1 MRWLLIGL
9 LTFAPLSLGGCAK
22 APPELSP
29 VGTQAFHKTRVIKA
43 LDLLRDVAIDGE
55 AQSPKVFST
64 ADTRKVVLYHQSAL
78 RIIQA
83 TDSGWQAAVGTSL
96 DEVVMRL
103 DPAAQPKVAPYV
115 LLVKTLLAEIPR

>member
-43 LDLLRDVAIDGE
+43 LDLLRDVAIDAE

-78 RIIQA
+78 KIIQA
-83 TDSGWQAAVGTSL
+83 TDAGWQAAVGTSL
-96 DEVVMRL
+96 DEVVNRL
-103 DPAAQPKVAPYV
+103 DPAAQPKVAPYATLIKV
-115 LLVKTLLAEIPR
+115 LLAEITR